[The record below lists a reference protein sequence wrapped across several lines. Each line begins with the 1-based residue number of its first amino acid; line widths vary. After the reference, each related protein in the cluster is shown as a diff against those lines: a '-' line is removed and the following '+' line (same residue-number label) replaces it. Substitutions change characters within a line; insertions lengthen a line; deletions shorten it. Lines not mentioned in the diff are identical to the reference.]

1 MENKRRLKM
10 GQDLNKLIEEKS
22 IEKTT
27 LTKRLTIGSETKD
40 YPVYKFP
47 LEYLYYNDQNGRI
60 NTVYH
65 QYISNHGKL
74 TPEIGES
81 KYNEIFEKFIFE
93 SKKQALKD
101 TQISISEK
109 GQQEPGVIL
118 SDGRVIDGNRRF
130 TALRRIQKE
139 TKIQQCFEAVILS
152 FDISNKIDEK
162 KIKELELDLQLGREE
177 RVSYDPIDRIF
188 DVYNTIEVQKLMTPE
203 EYKKASGA
211 GNTKGINKDLRL
223 AKLIIKFLSIVAP
236 NENPIDKFYLARELK
251 LDGPLEDIERTIN
264 KLKKDKETIT
274 QNVLTILAVQIAKSE
289 VGDRDITRKIR
300 DVKYNILDNP
310 EMKERFIDAT
320 DEHVDNIIDFFESN
334 PINQASDLK
343 NNLNNNLEIAEISSK
358 LLQTTNRLSNKGQ
371 ITANRRQSLVKL
383 QEIRD
388 TLEDLSSEDL
398 KELYEKE
405 FFEAKEILQ
414 EIRDLAFKLSK

>member
-1 MENKRRLKM
+1 MS
-10 GQDLNKLIEEKS
+10 QDLNKLIEEKS

-27 LTKRLTIGSETKD
+27 LTQRLTIGGKTKD

-139 TKIQQCFEAVILS
+139 TKIQQYFEAVILS

-162 KIKELELDLQLGREE
+162 KIKELELDLQLGRQE

-223 AKLIIKFLSIVAP
+223 ADLIIKFLSIVAP

-310 EMKERFIDAT
+310 EMKEHFISAT

-334 PINQASDLK
+334 PIDKASDLK
-343 NNLNNNLEIAEISSK
+343 NNLNNNLEIAEVSSK

-388 TLEDLSSEDL
+388 TLEDLSAEDL
-398 KELYEKE
+398 KELHEEE

>member
-1 MENKRRLKM
+1 MKM
-10 GQDLNKLIEEKS
+10 NHDLNELIKNGN

-101 TQISISEK
+101 TQVSISEK

-139 TKIQQCFEAVILS
+139 TKLQHYFEAVILS

-310 EMKERFIDAT
+310 EMKEHFISAT

-334 PINQASDLK
+334 PIDQASDLK

>member
-1 MENKRRLKM
+1 MN
-10 GQDLNKLIEEKS
+10 QDLNELIKNGD

-27 LTKRLTIGSETKD
+27 LKKRLTIGGEPKD

-74 TPEIGES
+74 TPEIGDS
-81 KYNEIFEKFIFE
+81 KYNEIFERFIYE
-93 SKKQALKD
+93 SKKQALKN
-101 TQISISEK
+101 TQFSISEK

-139 TKIQQCFEAVILS
+139 TKIQQYFEAVILS
-152 FDISNKIDEK
+152 FDISKKIDEK

-310 EMKERFIDAT
+310 EMKEHFISAT

-334 PINQASDLK
+334 PIDKASDLK
-343 NNLNNNLEIAEISSK
+343 NNLNNNLEIAEVSSK

-398 KELYEKE
+398 KELHEE
-405 FFEAKEILQ
+405 ELFEAKEILQ

>member
-1 MENKRRLKM
+1 MKM
-10 GQDLNKLIEEKS
+10 NHDLNELIKNGN

-101 TQISISEK
+101 TQVSISEK

-139 TKIQQCFEAVILS
+139 TNIQQYFEAVILS
-152 FDISNKIDEK
+152 FDINNKIDEK

-310 EMKERFIDAT
+310 EMKEHFISAT

-334 PINQASDLK
+334 PIDKASDLK
-343 NNLNNNLEIAEISSK
+343 NNLNNNLEIAEVSSK

-398 KELYEKE
+398 KELHEEE

>member
-1 MENKRRLKM
+1 MNY
-10 GQDLNKLIEEKS
+10 DLNELIKNGN

-27 LTKRLTIGSETKD
+27 LTKRLTIGGKTKD
-40 YPVYKFP
+40 CLVYKFP

-74 TPEIGES
+74 TPEIGDS

-101 TQISISEK
+101 TQISISER

-139 TKIQQCFEAVILS
+139 KNISQFFEAAILS
-152 FDISNKIDEK
+152 FDIKNKIDEK
-162 KIKELELDLQLGREE
+162 KIKELELDLQLARQE

-211 GNTKGINKDLRL
+211 GNTKGINRDIRL
-223 AKLIIKFLSIVAP
+223 AKLIIKFLAIIAP
-236 NENPIDKFYLARELK
+236 SQNPIDKFYLARELK
-251 LDGPLEDIERTIN
+251 LDGPIEEIEGTIN
-264 KLKKDKETIT
+264 KLKENKETIT
-274 QNVLTILAVQIAKSE
+274 QNVLTTLAVQIAKSDA
-289 VGDRDITRKIR
+289 GDSDITRKIR
-300 DVKYNILDNP
+300 NIKKNILNNP
-310 EMKERFIDAT
+310 DINKHYIEAT
-320 DEHVDNIIDFFESN
+320 DSHVDEIIDCFEN
-334 PINQASDLK
+334 HPVERVEDLRK
-343 NNLNNNLEIAEISSK
+343 NIEAHPVALEAANS
-358 LLQTTNRLSNKGQ
+358 LLQTTNRLSNKGE
-371 ITANRRQSLVKL
+371 AAADRRQSLVKL
-383 QEIRD
+383 QDIRD
-388 TLEDLSSEDL
+388 ELEYISFDDLN
-398 KELYEKE
+398 ELRENEY
-405 FFEAKEILQ
+405 FEAKDILQ
-414 EIRDLAFKLSK
+414 EIRDIAYKLLK

>member
-1 MENKRRLKM
+1 MNEWRMKM
-10 GQDLNKLIEEKS
+10 NPDLNELIKNGN

-130 TALRRIQKE
+130 TALRRIQRDTNIK
-139 TKIQQCFEAVILS
+139 QYFEAVILS
-152 FDISNKIDEK
+152 FDIKNKLDEK

-188 DVYNTIEVQKLMTPE
+188 DVYNTIEVQKLMTRE

-211 GNTKGINKDLRL
+211 GNTKRINKDLRL
-223 AKLIIKFLSIVAP
+223 ADLIIKFLSIVAP

-310 EMKERFIDAT
+310 EMKEHFISAT

-334 PINQASDLK
+334 PIDKASDLK
-343 NNLNNNLEIAEISSK
+343 NNLNNNLEIAEVSSK

-398 KELYEKE
+398 KELHEEE

>member
-1 MENKRRLKM
+1 MN
-10 GQDLNKLIEEKS
+10 QDLNELIKNGD

-27 LTKRLTIGSETKD
+27 LKKRLTIGGEPKD

-74 TPEIGES
+74 TPEIGDS
-81 KYNEIFEKFIFE
+81 KYNEIFERFIYE
-93 SKKQALKD
+93 SKKQALKN
-101 TQISISEK
+101 TQFSISEK

-139 TKIQQCFEAVILS
+139 TKIQQYFEAVILS
-152 FDISNKIDEK
+152 FDISKKIDEK

-223 AKLIIKFLSIVAP
+223 AKLIIKFLSTVAP

-310 EMKERFIDAT
+310 EMKEHFISAT

-334 PINQASDLK
+334 PIDKASDLK
-343 NNLNNNLEIAEISSK
+343 NNLNNNLEIAEVSSK

-398 KELYEKE
+398 KELHEEE

>member
-1 MENKRRLKM
+1 MS
-10 GQDLNKLIEEKS
+10 QDLNKLIEGKS

-27 LTKRLTIGSETKD
+27 LTKRLTIGGKTKD

-130 TALRRIQKE
+130 TALRRIQRDTNIK
-139 TKIQQCFEAVILS
+139 QYFEAVILS
-152 FDISNKIDEK
+152 FDIKNKLDEK

-211 GNTKGINKDLRL
+211 GNTKRINKDLRL
-223 AKLIIKFLSIVAP
+223 ADLIIKFLSIVAP

-310 EMKERFIDAT
+310 EMKEHFISAT

-334 PINQASDLK
+334 PIDKASDLK
-343 NNLNNNLEIAEISSK
+343 NNLNNNLEIAEVSSK

-398 KELYEKE
+398 KELHEEE

>member
-1 MENKRRLKM
+1 MNH
-10 GQDLNKLIEEKS
+10 DLNELIKNEN

-27 LTKRLTIGSETKD
+27 LTKRLTIGGETKD
-40 YPVYKFP
+40 YPVYRFP

-81 KYNEIFEKFIFE
+81 KYNEIFEKFIFD

-130 TALRRIQKE
+130 TALRRIQRDTNIK
-139 TKIQQCFEAVILS
+139 QYFEAVILS
-152 FDISNKIDEK
+152 FDIKNKLDEK

-211 GNTKGINKDLRL
+211 GNTKRINKDLRL

-274 QNVLTILAVQIAKSE
+274 QNVLTILAVQIAKSKI
-289 VGDRDITRKIR
+289 GDRDITRKIR

-310 EMKERFIDAT
+310 EMKERFLGAT
-320 DEHVDNIIDFFESN
+320 DEHVDNIIDFFEAN
-334 PINQASDLK
+334 PIEQASDLK

-358 LLQTTNRLSNKGQ
+358 LLQATNRLSNRGQ

-398 KELYEKE
+398 KELHEEE

>member
-1 MENKRRLKM
+1 MNH
-10 GQDLNKLIEEKS
+10 DLNELIKNGN

-47 LEYLYYNDQNGRI
+47 LQYLYYNDQNGRI

-130 TALRRIQKE
+130 TALRRIQRDTNIK
-139 TKIQQCFEAVILS
+139 QYFEAVILS
-152 FDISNKIDEK
+152 FDIKNKLDEK

-211 GNTKGINKDLRL
+211 GNTKRINKDLRL
-223 AKLIIKFLSIVAP
+223 ADLIIKFLSIVAP

-300 DVKYNILDNP
+300 DVKYNILENP
-310 EMKERFIDAT
+310 EMKEHFISAT

-334 PINQASDLK
+334 PIDKASDLK
-343 NNLNNNLEIAEISSK
+343 NNLNNNLEIAEVSSK

-398 KELYEKE
+398 KELHEEE

>member
-1 MENKRRLKM
+1 MN
-10 GQDLNKLIEEKS
+10 QDLNELIKNGD

-27 LTKRLTIGSETKD
+27 LKKRLTIGGETKD

-65 QYISNHGKL
+65 RYISDHGKL
-74 TPEIGES
+74 TPEIGNS
-81 KYNEIFEKFIFE
+81 KYNEIFERFIYE
-93 SKKQALKD
+93 SKKQALKN
-101 TQISISEK
+101 TQVSISEK

-139 TKIQQCFEAVILS
+139 TNIQQYFEAVILS
-152 FDISNKIDEK
+152 FDINNKIDEK

-188 DVYNTIEVQKLMTPE
+188 DVYNTIEVQRLMTPE

-223 AKLIIKFLSIVAP
+223 ANLIIKFLSIVAP

-251 LDGPLEDIERTIN
+251 LDGTLEDIERTIN

-289 VGDRDITRKIR
+289 IGDRDITRKIR

-310 EMKERFIDAT
+310 EMKERFIVAT

-334 PINQASDLK
+334 PIDQASDLK

-358 LLQTTNRLSNKGQ
+358 LLQTTNRLSNRGQ

-398 KELYEKE
+398 KELHEEE

>member
-1 MENKRRLKM
+1 MNH
-10 GQDLNKLIEEKS
+10 DLNELIKNGN

-101 TQISISEK
+101 TQVSISEK

-130 TALRRIQKE
+130 TALRRIQRDTNIK
-139 TKIQQCFEAVILS
+139 QYFEAVILS

-310 EMKERFIDAT
+310 EMKEHFISAT

-334 PINQASDLK
+334 PIDQASDLK

>member
-1 MENKRRLKM
+1 MKM
-10 GQDLNKLIEEKS
+10 NHDLNELIKNGN

-130 TALRRIQKE
+130 TALRRIQRDTNIK
-139 TKIQQCFEAVILS
+139 QYFEAVILS
-152 FDISNKIDEK
+152 FDIKNKLDEK

-211 GNTKGINKDLRL
+211 GNTKRINKDLRL
-223 AKLIIKFLSIVAP
+223 ADLIIKFLSIVAP

-300 DVKYNILDNP
+300 DVKYNILENP
-310 EMKERFIDAT
+310 EMKEHFISAT

-334 PINQASDLK
+334 PIDKASDLK
-343 NNLNNNLEIAEISSK
+343 NNLNNNLEIAEVSSK

-388 TLEDLSSEDL
+388 TLEDLSAEDL
-398 KELYEKE
+398 KELHEEE

>member
-1 MENKRRLKM
+1 M
-10 GQDLNKLIEEKS
+10 
-22 IEKTT
+22 
-27 LTKRLTIGSETKD
+27 TIGGKTKD

-74 TPEIGES
+74 TPEIGDS

-93 SKKQALKD
+93 SKKQVLKD

-139 TKIQQCFEAVILS
+139 TKIQQYFEAVILS

-162 KIKELELDLQLGREE
+162 KIKELELDLQLGRQE

-223 AKLIIKFLSIVAP
+223 ADLIIKFLSIVAP

-310 EMKERFIDAT
+310 EMKEHFISAT

-334 PINQASDLK
+334 PIDKASDLK
-343 NNLNNNLEIAEISSK
+343 NNLNNNLEIAEVSSK

-388 TLEDLSSEDL
+388 TLEDLSAEDL
-398 KELYEKE
+398 KELHEKE

>member
-1 MENKRRLKM
+1 MNY
-10 GQDLNKLIEEKS
+10 DLNELIKNGD

-27 LTKRLTIGSETKD
+27 LTKRLTIGGETKD

-47 LEYLYYNDQNGRI
+47 LECLYYNDQNGRI

-139 TKIQQCFEAVILS
+139 TKIQQYFEAVILS

-188 DVYNTIEVQKLMTPE
+188 DVYNIIEVQKLMTPE

>member
-1 MENKRRLKM
+1 MKM
-10 GQDLNKLIEEKS
+10 NHDLNELIKNGN

-130 TALRRIQKE
+130 TALRRIQRDTNIK
-139 TKIQQCFEAVILS
+139 QYFEAVILS
-152 FDISNKIDEK
+152 FDIKNKLDEK

-211 GNTKGINKDLRL
+211 GNTKRINKDLRL
-223 AKLIIKFLSIVAP
+223 ADLIIKFLSIVAP

-300 DVKYNILDNP
+300 DVKYNILENP
-310 EMKERFIDAT
+310 EMKEHFISAT

-334 PINQASDLK
+334 PIDQASDLK

-398 KELYEKE
+398 KELHEEE

>member
-1 MENKRRLKM
+1 MKM
-10 GQDLNKLIEEKS
+10 NHDLNELIKNGN

-101 TQISISEK
+101 TQVSISEK

-130 TALRRIQKE
+130 TALRRIQRDTNIK
-139 TKIQQCFEAVILS
+139 QYFEAVILS
-152 FDISNKIDEK
+152 FDIKNKLDEK

-211 GNTKGINKDLRL
+211 GNTKRINKDLRL
-223 AKLIIKFLSIVAP
+223 ADLIIKFLSIVAP

-300 DVKYNILDNP
+300 DVKYNILENP
-310 EMKERFIDAT
+310 EMKEHFISAT

-334 PINQASDLK
+334 PIDKASDLK
-343 NNLNNNLEIAEISSK
+343 NNLNNNLEIAEVSSK

-398 KELYEKE
+398 KELHEEE

>member
-1 MENKRRLKM
+1 MNH
-10 GQDLNKLIEEKS
+10 DLNELIKNGN

-101 TQISISEK
+101 TQVSISEK

-139 TKIQQCFEAVILS
+139 TKIQQYFEAVILS

-264 KLKKDKETIT
+264 KLKKDKEAIT

-310 EMKERFIDAT
+310 EMKEHFISAT

-334 PINQASDLK
+334 PIDQASDLK

>member
-1 MENKRRLKM
+1 M

-47 LEYLYYNDQNGRI
+47 LEYL
-60 NTVYH
+60 YH

-139 TKIQQCFEAVILS
+139 TKIQQYFEAVILS

-188 DVYNTIEVQKLMTPE
+188 DVYNTIKVQKLMTPE

>member
-1 MENKRRLKM
+1 MKM
-10 GQDLNKLIEEKS
+10 NHDLNELIKNVN

-130 TALRRIQKE
+130 TALRRIQRDTNIK
-139 TKIQQCFEAVILS
+139 QYFEAVILS
-152 FDISNKIDEK
+152 FDIKNKLDEK

-211 GNTKGINKDLRL
+211 GNTKRINKDLRL
-223 AKLIIKFLSIVAP
+223 ADLIIKFLSIVAP

-300 DVKYNILDNP
+300 DVKYNILENP
-310 EMKERFIDAT
+310 EMKEHFISAT

-334 PINQASDLK
+334 PIDKASDLK
-343 NNLNNNLEIAEISSK
+343 NNLNNNLEIAEVSSK

-398 KELYEKE
+398 KELHEEE

>member
-1 MENKRRLKM
+1 MNY
-10 GQDLNKLIEEKS
+10 GLNELIKNGD

-27 LTKRLTIGSETKD
+27 LTKRLTIGGETKD

-47 LEYLYYNDQNGRI
+47 LECLYYNDQNGRI

-139 TKIQQCFEAVILS
+139 TKIQQYFEAVILS

-162 KIKELELDLQLGREE
+162 KVKELELDLQLGREE

-236 NENPIDKFYLARELK
+236 NENPIDKFYLAKELK

-264 KLKKDKETIT
+264 NLKKDKETIT

-320 DEHVDNIIDFFESN
+320 DEHVDNIIDFFDSN

>member
-1 MENKRRLKM
+1 MNH
-10 GQDLNKLIEEKS
+10 DLNELIKNRN

-27 LTKRLTIGSETKD
+27 LTKRLTIGGETRD

-81 KYNEIFEKFIFE
+81 KYNEIFEKFIFD

-130 TALRRIQKE
+130 TALRRIQRDTNIK
-139 TKIQQCFEAVILS
+139 QYFEAVILS
-152 FDISNKIDEK
+152 FDIKNKLDEK

-236 NENPIDKFYLARELK
+236 NENPIDRFYLARELK

-289 VGDRDITRKIR
+289 IGDRDITRKIR
-300 DVKYNILDNP
+300 DVKDNILDNP

-334 PINQASDLK
+334 PIDQASDLK

-358 LLQTTNRLSNKGQ
+358 LLQTTNRLSNRGQ
-371 ITANRRQSLVKL
+371 IAANRRQSLVKL

-398 KELYEKE
+398 KELHEEE

-414 EIRDLAFKLSK
+414 EIRDFAFKLSK

>member
-1 MENKRRLKM
+1 MKM
-10 GQDLNKLIEEKS
+10 NYDLNELIKS
-22 IEKTT
+22 GNIEKTT
-27 LTKRLTIGSETKD
+27 LTKRLTIGGKTKD

-65 QYISNHGKL
+65 QYISNHSKL

-81 KYNEIFEKFIFE
+81 KYNEIFEKFIFD

-130 TALRRIQKE
+130 TALRRIQRE
-139 TKIQQCFEAVILS
+139 TNIKQYFEAVILS
-152 FDISNKIDEK
+152 FDIKNKLDEK

-289 VGDRDITRKIR
+289 IGDRDITRKIR

-310 EMKERFIDAT
+310 EMKERFLGAT
-320 DEHVDNIIDFFESN
+320 DEHVDNIIDFFEAN
-334 PINQASDLK
+334 PIEQASDLK
-343 NNLNNNLEIAEISSK
+343 NNLNNNIEIAEISSK
-358 LLQTTNRLSNKGQ
+358 LLQTTNRLSNRGQ

-398 KELYEKE
+398 KDLHEEE

>member
-1 MENKRRLKM
+1 MNY
-10 GQDLNKLIEEKS
+10 DLNELIKNGD

-27 LTKRLTIGSETKD
+27 LTKRLTIGGETKD

-47 LEYLYYNDQNGRI
+47 LECLYYNDQNGRI

-139 TKIQQCFEAVILS
+139 TKIQQYFEAVILS

-162 KIKELELDLQLGREE
+162 KVKELELDLQLGREE

-236 NENPIDKFYLARELK
+236 NENPIDKFYLAKELK

-264 KLKKDKETIT
+264 NLKKDKETIT

-320 DEHVDNIIDFFESN
+320 DEHVDNIIDFFDSN

-388 TLEDLSSEDL
+388 TLEDLSAEDL
-398 KELYEKE
+398 KELHEEE

>member
-1 MENKRRLKM
+1 MKM
-10 GQDLNKLIEEKS
+10 NHDLNELIKNGN

-101 TQISISEK
+101 TQVSISEK

-130 TALRRIQKE
+130 TALRRIQRDTNIK
-139 TKIQQCFEAVILS
+139 QYFEAVILS
-152 FDISNKIDEK
+152 FDIKNKLDEK

-310 EMKERFIDAT
+310 EMKEHFISAT

-334 PINQASDLK
+334 PIDQASDLK

>member
-1 MENKRRLKM
+1 MNQE
-10 GQDLNKLIEEKS
+10 LNELIKNGD

-27 LTKRLTIGSETKD
+27 LKKRLTIGGETKD

-65 QYISNHGKL
+65 RYISDHGKL
-74 TPEIGES
+74 TPEIGNS
-81 KYNEIFEKFIFE
+81 KYNEIFERFIYE
-93 SKKQALKD
+93 SKKQALKN
-101 TQISISEK
+101 TQVSISEK

-139 TKIQQCFEAVILS
+139 TNIQQYFEAVILS
-152 FDISNKIDEK
+152 FDINNKIDEK

-188 DVYNTIEVQKLMTPE
+188 DVYNTIEVQRLMTPE

-223 AKLIIKFLSIVAP
+223 ANLIIKFLSIVAP

-289 VGDRDITRKIR
+289 IGDRDITRKIR

-310 EMKERFIDAT
+310 EMKERFIVAT

-334 PINQASDLK
+334 PIDQASDLK

-358 LLQTTNRLSNKGQ
+358 LLQTTNRLSNRGQ

-398 KELYEKE
+398 KELHEEE

>member
-1 MENKRRLKM
+1 MNH
-10 GQDLNKLIEEKS
+10 DLNELIKNGN

-130 TALRRIQKE
+130 TALRRIQRDTNIK
-139 TKIQQCFEAVILS
+139 QYFEAVILS
-152 FDISNKIDEK
+152 FDIKNKLDEK
-162 KIKELELDLQLGREE
+162 KIKELELDLQLGRQE

-188 DVYNTIEVQKLMTPE
+188 DVYNTIEVQKLMTRE

-211 GNTKGINKDLRL
+211 GNTKRINRDLRL
-223 AKLIIKFLSIVAP
+223 ADLIIKFLSIVAP

-310 EMKERFIDAT
+310 EMKEHFISAT

-334 PINQASDLK
+334 PIDKASDLK
-343 NNLNNNLEIAEISSK
+343 NNLNNNLEIAEVSSK

-398 KELYEKE
+398 KELHEEE

>member
-1 MENKRRLKM
+1 M

-27 LTKRLTIGSETKD
+27 LTKRLTIGGKTKD

-74 TPEIGES
+74 TPEIGDS

-101 TQISISEK
+101 TQVSISEK

-139 TKIQQCFEAVILS
+139 TKIQQYFEAVILS
-152 FDISNKIDEK
+152 FDISNKLDEK

-310 EMKERFIDAT
+310 EMKEHFISAT

>member
-1 MENKRRLKM
+1 MNKRRFKIS
-10 GQDLNKLIEEKS
+10 QDLNKLIEEKF

-27 LTKRLTIGSETKD
+27 LTKRLTIGGKTKD

-74 TPEIGES
+74 TPEIGDS

-139 TKIQQCFEAVILS
+139 TKIQQYFEAVILS

-162 KIKELELDLQLGREE
+162 KIKELELDLQLGRQE

-223 AKLIIKFLSIVAP
+223 ADLIIKFLSIVAP

-310 EMKERFIDAT
+310 EMKEHFISAT

-334 PINQASDLK
+334 PIDKASDLK
-343 NNLNNNLEIAEISSK
+343 NNLNNNLEIAEVSSK

-388 TLEDLSSEDL
+388 TLEDLSAEDL
-398 KELYEKE
+398 KELHEEE

>member
-1 MENKRRLKM
+1 MN
-10 GQDLNKLIEEKS
+10 QDLNELIKNGD

-27 LTKRLTIGSETKD
+27 LKKRLTIGGETKD

-65 QYISNHGKL
+65 RYISDHGKL
-74 TPEIGES
+74 TPEIGNS
-81 KYNEIFEKFIFE
+81 KYNEIFERFIYE
-93 SKKQALKD
+93 SKKQALKN
-101 TQISISEK
+101 TQVSISEK

-139 TKIQQCFEAVILS
+139 TNIQQYFEAVILS
-152 FDISNKIDEK
+152 FDINNKIDEK

-188 DVYNTIEVQKLMTPE
+188 DVYNTIEVQRLMTPE

-223 AKLIIKFLSIVAP
+223 ANLIIKFLSIVAP

-289 VGDRDITRKIR
+289 IGDRDITRKIR

-310 EMKERFIDAT
+310 EMKERFIVAT

-334 PINQASDLK
+334 PIDQASDLK

-358 LLQTTNRLSNKGQ
+358 LLQTTNRLSNRGQ

-398 KELYEKE
+398 KE
-405 FFEAKEILQ
+405 FF
-414 EIRDLAFKLSK
+414 

>member
-1 MENKRRLKM
+1 MN
-10 GQDLNKLIEEKS
+10 QDLNELIKNGD

-27 LTKRLTIGSETKD
+27 LKKRLTIGGETKD

-65 QYISNHGKL
+65 RYISDHGKL
-74 TPEIGES
+74 TPEIGNS
-81 KYNEIFEKFIFE
+81 KYNEIFERFIYE
-93 SKKQALKD
+93 SKKQALKN
-101 TQISISEK
+101 TQVSISEK

-139 TKIQQCFEAVILS
+139 TNIQQYFEAVILS
-152 FDISNKIDEK
+152 FDINNKIDEK

-188 DVYNTIEVQKLMTPE
+188 DVYNTIEVQRLMTPE

-223 AKLIIKFLSIVAP
+223 ANLIIKFLSIVAP

-289 VGDRDITRKIR
+289 IGDRDITRKIR

-310 EMKERFIDAT
+310 EMKERFIVAT

-334 PINQASDLK
+334 PIDQASDLK

-358 LLQTTNRLSNKGQ
+358 LLQTTNRLSNRGQ

-398 KELYEKE
+398 KELHEEE

-414 EIRDLAFKLSK
+414 EIRDLAFDKLQE

>member
-1 MENKRRLKM
+1 MS
-10 GQDLNKLIEEKS
+10 QDLNKLIEEKS

-27 LTKRLTIGSETKD
+27 LTKRLTIGGKTKD

-130 TALRRIQKE
+130 TALRRIQRDTNIK
-139 TKIQQCFEAVILS
+139 QYFEAVILS
-152 FDISNKIDEK
+152 FDIKNRLDEK

-188 DVYNTIEVQKLMTPE
+188 DVYNTIKVQKLMTPE

-211 GNTKGINKDLRL
+211 GNTKRINKDLRL
-223 AKLIIKFLSIVAP
+223 ADLIIKFLSIIAP

-310 EMKERFIDAT
+310 EMKEHFISAT

-334 PINQASDLK
+334 PIDKASDLK
-343 NNLNNNLEIAEISSK
+343 NNLNNNLEIAEVSSK

-398 KELYEKE
+398 KELHEEE

>member
-1 MENKRRLKM
+1 MN
-10 GQDLNKLIEEKS
+10 QDLNELIKNGD

-27 LTKRLTIGSETKD
+27 LKKRLTIGGETKD

-65 QYISNHGKL
+65 RYISDHGKL
-74 TPEIGES
+74 TPEIGNS
-81 KYNEIFEKFIFE
+81 KYNEIFERFIYE
-93 SKKQALKD
+93 SKKQALKN
-101 TQISISEK
+101 TQVSISEK

-139 TKIQQCFEAVILS
+139 TNIQQYFEAVILS
-152 FDISNKIDEK
+152 FDINNKIDEK

-188 DVYNTIEVQKLMTPE
+188 DVYNTIEVQRLMTPE

-223 AKLIIKFLSIVAP
+223 ANLIIKFLSIVAP

-310 EMKERFIDAT
+310 EMKEHFISAT

-334 PINQASDLK
+334 PIDKASDLK
-343 NNLNNNLEIAEISSK
+343 NNLNNNLEIAEVSSK

-398 KELYEKE
+398 KELHEEE